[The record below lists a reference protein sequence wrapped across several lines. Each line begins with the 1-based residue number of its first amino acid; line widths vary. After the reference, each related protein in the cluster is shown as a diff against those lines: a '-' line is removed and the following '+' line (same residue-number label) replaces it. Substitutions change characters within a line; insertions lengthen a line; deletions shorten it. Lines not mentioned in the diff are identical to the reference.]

1 MINWVFN
8 KNAKTLFDESIVDE
22 IRPIDRYPI
31 WEKTDPY
38 GRKYYGVANFCGV
51 GGPASEDDDLSWLEW
66 DGNEIFISDPDSK
79 DVDALFKETIGIMKS
94 WHNQLQD
101 RFPDEKFV
109 ILASF
114 DDGSFMI
121 EECEPMPS
129 FTLRFWKVREGQG
142 LEEDCDYEQPI
153 IKAL

>member
-66 DGNEIFISDPDSK
+66 DGNENTKPREFLQKMGIEIIQQK
-79 DVDALFKETIGIMKS
+79 TI
-94 WHNQLQD
+94 
-101 RFPDEKFV
+101 
-109 ILASF
+109 
-114 DDGSFMI
+114 
-121 EECEPMPS
+121 
-129 FTLRFWKVREGQG
+129 
-142 LEEDCDYEQPI
+142 
-153 IKAL
+153 